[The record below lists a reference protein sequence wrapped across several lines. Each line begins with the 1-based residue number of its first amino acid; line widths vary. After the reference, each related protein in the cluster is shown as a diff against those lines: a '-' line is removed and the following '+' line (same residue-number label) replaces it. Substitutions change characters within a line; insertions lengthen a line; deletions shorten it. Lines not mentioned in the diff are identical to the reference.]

1 MIKKIEHSKMGKSES
16 PWLKSLFHFS
26 FANYQNPDNINFG
39 ELRVVNDD
47 LVEAA
52 TGFDMHPHK
61 DMEIISYVVDGELT
75 HADNMGNENT
85 ISRGHVQYMSAG
97 TGIYHSEHNHG
108 NEVLRLLQ
116 IWIFPDEKGYPPNYG
131 DFNIK
136 EEERANRWFH
146 MVSNKKGDAP
156 VRINQ
161 DANFYITE
169 LDKGKEI
176 ELLVDEGRQAY
187 IIQIEGDSTINDIEI
202 NQRDAAEV
210 VEEKLYIK
218 ALEKAH
224 ILVIEMKKS

>member
-1 MIKKIEHSKMGKSES
+1 
-16 PWLKSLFHFS
+16 
-26 FANYQNPDNINFG
+26 
-39 ELRVVNDD
+39 
-47 LVEAA
+47 
-52 TGFDMHPHK
+52 
-61 DMEIISYVVDGELT
+61 
-75 HADNMGNENT
+75 
-85 ISRGHVQYMSAG
+85 
-97 TGIYHSEHNHG
+97 
-108 NEVLRLLQ
+108 
-116 IWIFPDEKGYPPNYG
+116 
-131 DFNIK
+131 
-136 EEERANRWFH
+136 

-218 ALEKAH
+218 ALEKSH